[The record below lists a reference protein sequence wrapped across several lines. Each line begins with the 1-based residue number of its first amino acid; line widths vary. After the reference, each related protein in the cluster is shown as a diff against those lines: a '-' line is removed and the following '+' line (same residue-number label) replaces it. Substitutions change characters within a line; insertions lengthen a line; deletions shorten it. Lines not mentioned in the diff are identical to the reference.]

1 MAAASARALAA
12 AVSAL
17 LAAAVLLASP
27 SPVAAEEGCTQRP
40 VVFAFGDSNTDTGGT
55 AAALGSYLPLPEGR
69 THFRRSTGRLCDGRL
84 VIDYL
89 CESLN
94 MSYLSPYMEALGSD
108 FGDGANF
115 AIAGS
120 GTLPRDRPF
129 ALHVQVQQFTHFKQ
143 RSLQLIAHGEKAPV
157 DAEGFRNALYLIDI
171 GQNDLSAAFSIGLT
185 YDHVVHHRIPS
196 MLYEIQDAIVTL
208 FYDGAKNFWVH
219 GTGPLGCLPQ
229 KLAELRNDADG
240 DLDDS
245 GCLRTLNNASHEL
258 NNQLSSVCHK
268 LTSQLKGA
276 TIVYTDVLSIKYD
289 LIANHSGYGFE
300 EPLMACCGYGGPPYN
315 YNVNV
320 SCLDPGYRVCEDG
333 AKFVSWDGVHY
344 TDAANAV
351 VAAKILSAE
360 FSTPSVPFG
369 YFCKT

>member
-1 MAAASARALAA
+1 MAASTGALAA
-12 AVSAL
+12 AVSAV
-17 LAAAVLLASP
+17 LAVTVLLA
-27 SPVAAEEGCTQRP
+27 SPVAAEEGCTRRP

-89 CESLN
+89 SESLN

-108 FGDGANF
+108 FSNGANF

-129 ALHVQVQQFTHFKQ
+129 ALHVQVQQFVHFKQ
-143 RSLQLIAHGEKAPV
+143 RSLQLISQGEKAPV

-171 GQNDLSAAFSIGLT
+171 GQNDLSAAFSSGLT
-185 YDHVVHHRIPS
+185 YDHVVHHRIPD
-196 MLYEIQDAIVTL
+196 MLSEIQDAIVTL

-229 KLAELRNDADG
+229 KLAEAMNYDDG

-245 GCLRTLNNASHEL
+245 GCLRTLNNASHEF
-258 NNQLSSVCHK
+258 NDQLCSVCHK

-276 TIVYTDVLSIKYD
+276 TIVYTDILSIKYD
-289 LIANHSGYGFE
+289 LVANHSGYAFE

-333 AKFVSWDGVHY
+333 GKFVSWDGVHY

-360 FSTPSVPFG
+360 FSTPNVPFG